1 MRFDKLDTATAL
13 TARQLLFV
21 ETWFNEVHEFSVDA
35 FRVRVM
41 NPVNI
46 LEETLKS
53 ISEGQFSSEDKAR
66 IWPEL
71 ISIFEDSFLLDL
83 HPYRAAKRELVSLI
97 REAIAK
103 PKEADKHT
111 NLIDAYGR
119 ELLQILKEQFVTSC
133 TKWLA
138 NTLAVVH
145 PGADND
151 PELENVQKITGQL
164 LSCLVS
170 DGWSIESLFQ
180 MYRTSLRQ
188 DGPHTKASEPYQF
201 VHALA
206 WMFNRLAS
214 HYKQYRITFSVNQL
228 SHTDAIPRTV
238 DDIEFSSQLS
248 PANPEASR
256 TVKKFIEPA
265 RNKLFASMTLAAND
279 SRIAG
284 MRAAAHIEQVLDV
297 VRYDFL
303 KQNFAL
309 SDSFLVEKEG
319 GRHILLP
326 ILKTVPNPPR
336 EITTG
341 QLHDFMNRLA
351 QLVSSG
357 TLREDFK
364 DRIYSAF
371 RLYRTGAETSNLENK
386 LVNWWTALEYL
397 VKAGGNGGIGN
408 AVENALYPT
417 VTMSYVLKHMEAAKA
432 AMKHFGVAVKDAHG
446 AHIEYLTLAP
456 DEMYKFLIEKNTQVA
471 VTTAVVAS
479 PYAALYFKRL
489 FAKFDTAPA
498 LSIALGRHEQSVKWQ
513 IQRIYRARCDIVH
526 SAGRVDQA
534 ALLCANL
541 ESYLKTLLDTFLQS
555 LHSLQTMRTPKEFFE
570 RRRHMYDRI
579 MEQLKKNDQSL
590 LIEMLGSASS

>member
-1 MRFDKLDTATAL
+1 MRFDKVDTALAL
-13 TARQLLFV
+13 TTRQLLFV

-53 ISEGQFSSEDKAR
+53 ISEGQFNADDKAR

-71 ISIFEDSFLLDL
+71 VSIFEDSFLLDL
-83 HPYRAAKRELVSLI
+83 PPYRAAKRELILLI
-97 REAIAK
+97 KEAVAK
-103 PKEADKHT
+103 PKEADKHS

-119 ELLQILKEQFVTSC
+119 ELLQVLKGQFITSC
-133 TKWLA
+133 TRWLS

-145 PGADND
+145 PGPNDD

-164 LSCLVS
+164 LSCLVAA
-170 DGWSIESLFQ
+170 GWSIESLFQ
-180 MYRTSLRQ
+180 MYRTILRR
-188 DGPHTKASEPYQF
+188 DGPHTNTGEPYQF
-201 VHALA
+201 VQALA

-214 HYKQYRITFSVNQL
+214 HHKQYRITFSVNQL
-228 SHTDAIPRTV
+228 SNADAIPRTV
-238 DDIEFSSQLS
+238 GDIEFRSELA
-248 PANPEASR
+248 PASPEASR
-256 TVKKFIEPA
+256 AVKKFVEPA

-303 KQNFAL
+303 KQNFTL
-309 SDSFLVEKEG
+309 SDSFLVDKEDG
-319 GRHILLP
+319 HHILLP

-336 EITTG
+336 EITTR

-351 QLVSSG
+351 SLVSSG

-397 VKAGGNGGIGN
+397 IKAGGNGGIGN

-432 AMKHFGVAVKDAHG
+432 AMKHFEVVVQSAQG
-446 AHIEYLTLAP
+446 AGIEYSTYAP
-456 DEMYKFLIEKNTQVA
+456 AEMYAFLTDRTTQLA
-471 VTTAVVAS
+471 VTTAVASS

-489 FAKFDTAPA
+489 FAKFATAPA
-498 LSIALGRHEQSVKWQ
+498 LSIALERHEQSVKWQ

-555 LHSLQTMRTPKEFFE
+555 LHSLETMRTPKEFFD
-570 RRRHMYDRI
+570 RRRHMYDRTI
-579 MEQLKKNDQSL
+579 EHLKKNDQSL
-590 LIEMLGSASS
+590 LIEMLTAAAF

>member
-1 MRFDKLDTATAL
+1 MRFDKLDTSFAL
-13 TARQLLFV
+13 NRRQLLFV

-41 NPVNI
+41 NPINI
-46 LEETLKS
+46 LEETLKC
-53 ISEGQFSSEDKAR
+53 ITEGQFNADDKAR

-71 ISIFEDSFLLDL
+71 VSIFEGSFLLDL
-83 HPYRAAKRELVSLI
+83 APYRTAKRELLSLI
-97 REAIAK
+97 TQAVAK
-103 PKEADKHT
+103 PKEADKHS

-119 ELLQILKEQFVTSC
+119 ELLQSLKAEFVTSC
-133 TKWLA
+133 TKWLSI
-138 NTLAVVH
+138 TLAAVH
-145 PGADND
+145 ED
-151 PELENVQKITGQL
+151 PDEDPDLENVQKITGQL
-164 LSCLVS
+164 LSCLVA
-170 DGWSIESLFQ
+170 DGWSIESLYT
-180 MYRTSLRQ
+180 MYRTCLRQ
-188 DGPHTKASEPYQF
+188 DGPHTNGGEPYQF

-214 HYKQYRITFSVNQL
+214 HHKQYRITFSINQL
-228 SHTDAIPRTV
+228 SNAEAIPRTV
-238 DDIEFSSQLS
+238 GDIEFSSEVPPVS
-248 PANPEASR
+248 TEASR
-256 TVKKFIEPA
+256 SVKKFVEPS
-265 RNKLFASMTLAAND
+265 RNKLFASMTLPAND

-284 MRAAAHIEQVLDV
+284 MRAAVHIEQVLDV

-303 KQNFAL
+303 KQNFTL
-309 SDSFLVEKEG
+309 SDSFLVDKEE
-319 GRHILLP
+319 GRHIVLP

-351 QLVSSG
+351 SLVSSG

-397 VKAGGNGGIGN
+397 IKAGGNGGIGN

-417 VTMSYVLKHMEAAKA
+417 VTMSYVLKHMDAARA
-432 AMKHFGVAVKDAHG
+432 AMKHFGIALQSSLGED
-446 AHIEYLTLAP
+446 IEYSTFSSAETYTLLT
-456 DEMYKFLIEKNTQVA
+456 DRTTQLA
-471 VTTAVVAS
+471 VTTAVASS

-489 FAKFDTAPA
+489 FAKFATAPTLA
-498 LSIALGRHEQSVKWQ
+498 IALERHEQSVKWQ

-555 LHSLQTMRTPKEFFE
+555 LHSLETMRTPKEFFD
-570 RRRHMYDRI
+570 RRRYMYDRTI
-579 MEQLKKNDQSL
+579 EQLRKNDHSL
-590 LIEMLGSASS
+590 LMEMLGAAAA

>member
-1 MRFDKLDTATAL
+1 MRFDKLDTAPAL
-13 TARQLLFV
+13 TGRQLLFV

-53 ISEGQFSSEDKAR
+53 ISEGQFSAEDKAR
-66 IWPEL
+66 IWAEL
-71 ISIFEDSFLLDL
+71 VSIFEDSFLLDL
-83 HPYRAAKRELVSLI
+83 PPYRAANRELLSLI
-97 REAIAK
+97 KEGVAK
-103 PKEADKHT
+103 PKEADKHS

-119 ELLQILKEQFVTSC
+119 ELLQALKAQFVTSC
-133 TKWLA
+133 TGWLS
-138 NTLAVVH
+138 NTLAAIH
-145 PGADND
+145 PGPDED

-164 LSCLVS
+164 LSCLVA

-180 MYRTSLRQ
+180 MYRTVLRQ
-188 DGPHTKASEPYQF
+188 DGPHTKTGEAYQLM
-201 VHALA
+201 HALA
-206 WMFNRLAS
+206 WMFDRLAS
-214 HYKQYRITFSVNQL
+214 HHKQYCVTFSVNQL
-228 SHTDAIPRTV
+228 SNADAIPRTV
-238 DDIEFSSQLS
+238 GDIEFKSQLAPVS
-248 PANPEASR
+248 ADASR
-256 TVKKFIEPA
+256 PVKKFVEPA

-309 SDSFLVEKEG
+309 SDSFLVEKEE

-351 QLVSSG
+351 TLVSSG

-397 VKAGGNGGIGN
+397 IKAGGNGGIGT

-417 VTMSYVLKHMEAAKA
+417 VTMSYVLKHMDAAKA
-432 AMKHFGVAVKDAHG
+432 AMKHFGLVVKNAHG
-446 AHIEYLTLAP
+446 VDIEYTAYQP
-456 DEMYKFLIEKNTQVA
+456 CEMYTFFIDKNTQGA
-471 VTTAVVAS
+471 VTTAVASS

-489 FAKFDTAPA
+489 FAKFATAPA
-498 LSIALGRHEQSVKWQ
+498 LSTALARHEQSVKWQ

-555 LHSLQTMRTPKEFFE
+555 LHSLQTMRTPKEFFD

-579 MEQLKKNDQSL
+579 MEQMRKNDQSL
-590 LIEMLGSASS
+590 LIEMLGAAAS